1 MLLLLSHCR
10 DNELN

>member
-10 DNELN
+10 DIELN